1 MGPYQ
6 HVVTRID
13 SSDDPGSLVYNSLS
27 ARLSRSN
34 STQLQIYQQRAWLFF
49 DDTRLYL
56 PRISGRPRFPS
67 QNFLCQEADRWVSRG
82 GGGLVENS
90 ELIRSQRRS
99 QKWQDEY
106 ATIETKRAD
115 DKTIRELRENYST
128 LRHEFEALQQ
138 AMSGNSELSVPVL
151 EEPEVLREEA
161 EKMIEQHT
169 ACDLATVAK
178 YVRYLPLAS
187 CIVCRQ
193 PHHTATIPASSR
205 LFAGK
210 TLAEIELF
218 LDLYLRVLD
227 EDGTLDLE
235 EPIDFCFGLG

>member
-1 MGPYQ
+1 ML
-6 HVVTRID
+6 
-13 SSDDPGSLVYNSLS
+13 SPGSIHLITPAHSY
-27 ARLSRSN
+27 
-34 STQLQIYQQRAWLFF
+34 T
-49 DDTRLYL
+49 T
-56 PRISGRPRFPS
+56 
-67 QNFLCQEADRWVSRG
+67 NFLFQEADRWVSGG

-90 ELIRSQRRS
+90 ELIRSLRRS

-115 DKTIRELRENYST
+115 DETIRVLREDYST
-128 LRHEFEALQQ
+128 LGSEFETLQQ
-138 AMSGNSELSVPVL
+138 AICGNSEVSAPVL
-151 EEPEVLREEA
+151 EDPEVLREEA
-161 EKMIEQHT
+161 EKMIEQDT

-193 PHHTATIPASSR
+193 PHQTATIPASSR

-235 EPIDFCFGLG
+235 EPIDFCFGRG